1 MTKVIANATNKG
13 GEGKTTMSIM
23 LTEYAALVMNKKVLA
38 IDLDPQANF
47 SKYYLNLEYDHVYKG
62 GKVPPLHP
70 EYCPDEDT
78 DWDGRSS
85 IANIFYGEEV
95 IPYPT
100 SFTNIEILPAH
111 SYKLQEAEAVT

>member
-47 SKYYLNLEYDHVYKG
+47 SKYYLNLDV
-62 GKVPPLHP
+62 
-70 EYCPDEDT
+70 
-78 DWDGRSS
+78 
-85 IANIFYGEEV
+85 
-95 IPYPT
+95 
-100 SFTNIEILPAH
+100 
-111 SYKLQEAEAVT
+111 